1 MAQIVKSQ
9 GNINLLA
16 HTDATNADEEAALV
30 IYCDDLLLVEDE
42 GLVRQFYDEAV
53 GRGAQVITDL
63 TDKDFVLYPVYDK

>member
-1 MAQIVKSQ
+1 M
-9 GNINLLA
+9 
-16 HTDATNADEEAALV
+16 